1 VDYKVTKWLSAFLNF
16 GTYIEKMNMPNAG
29 FFDGDQNWTVRDM
42 LYQAQ
47 TMLPISPGPVT
58 LPGYGVPANA
68 PLDPTYLTS
77 GHYMDRSPV
86 TIMNWYGYLLETRA
100 NLNSSFGL
108 NFDLGDITQGLS
120 LKGMMSYDSFG
131 TSSVAGINSQSEYR
145 AFVDPATD
153 ELSFSVAE
161 SRSNTFSL
169 AKSQASRYNVNLQGS
184 LVYNRLFE
192 KHNLGGMLR
201 AERDY
206 WDSGGADIPFNV
218 LGFAGRVTYDFDTRY
233 FAEVN
238 FGYNGSEQFSPK
250 KRFGFFPSGSVG
262 WAISNEE
269 FLKDNPYLTF
279 LKLRT
284 SFGRVGNDKMGDARF
299 LYLDNIAMGGG
310 PLGSLA
316 AGKGVSEGLLGNPD
330 LTWEVAE
337 KYNIGMDFS
346 IIKDFTGQV
355 ELFRENR
362 SQILLSR
369 ASVPGWQGMPL
380 GNIPRVNMGKVFN
393 QGYEIELGYNK
404 RFSKDLFLHFKGQLS
419 YNRNKRMNVDEVPRD
434 ETYVYQQRS
443 TGYPINQNWG
453 YLIDWDQDGGYW
465 TPETLADPNH
475 ITYDFGT
482 PRPGD
487 FVYKDL
493 NGDGVINDRDEAPI
507 GVGNI
512 PRYSYGLSASAEWK
526 NFDVY
531 IFFQGLSKFN
541 STFTPQGVYEFTIR
555 GTYFPYHKT
564 AWTEERWRNGEEITY
579 PALSTQQN
587 VNHVANSFFVFD
599 RSFIRLKNF
608 EVGYTLPNNSLK
620 ILGVSNMRIFFSG
633 QNVFT
638 WSPKFR
644 LSHLDPE
651 CDDPIGYTQTSIFS
665 LGTNIKF

>member
-1 VDYKVTKWLSAFLNF
+1 VPKPPIALLLILPPMNFFFQLPNQESNSFWLS
-16 GTYIEKMNMPNAG
+16 
-29 FFDGDQNWTVRDM
+29 
-42 LYQAQ
+42 
-47 TMLPISPGPVT
+47 
-58 LPGYGVPANA
+58 
-68 PLDPTYLTS
+68 
-77 GHYMDRSPV
+77 
-86 TIMNWYGYLLETRA
+86 
-100 NLNSSFGL
+100 
-108 NFDLGDITQGLS
+108 
-120 LKGMMSYDSFG
+120 
-131 TSSVAGINSQSEYR
+131 
-145 AFVDPATD
+145 
-153 ELSFSVAE
+153 
-161 SRSNTFSL
+161 
-169 AKSQASRYNVNLQGS
+169 KSQGSRYNVNLQGS

-218 LGFAGRVTYDFDTRY
+218 LGSAGRLTYDFDTRY

-269 FLKDNPYLTF
+269 FLKDNPTLTF

-284 SFGRVGNDKMGDARF
+284 SFGRVGNDKMGGARF
-299 LYLDNIAMGGG
+299 LYLDNIAMGGSG
-310 PLGSLA
+310 YLGSLA
-316 AGKGVSEGLLGNPD
+316 AGKGVSEGLLGNPN
-330 LTWEVAE
+330 LTWEMAE

-346 IIKDFTGQV
+346 ILKDFTGQFD
-355 ELFRENR
+355 LFRENR

-369 ASVPGWQGMPL
+369 ASVPSWQGMPL
-380 GNIPRVNMGKVFN
+380 GNIPRVNMGKVLN

-419 YNRNKRMNVDEVPRD
+419 YNRNKRLNVDEVPRD
-434 ETYVYQQRS
+434 ETYVYRQRS
-443 TGYPINQNWG
+443 TGYPIGQNWG

-465 TPETLADPNH
+465 TPEALADPNH

-493 NGDGVINDRDEAPI
+493 NGDGVVNDKDEAPI

-512 PRYSYGLSASAEWK
+512 PRYSYGFSLSAEWK
-526 NFDVY
+526 GFDAY

-541 STFTPQGVYEFTIR
+541 SIFRPAGVYEFIIR
-555 GTYFPYHKT
+555 GTYFPYHRT

-587 VNHVANSFFVFD
+587 VNHED
-599 RSFIRLKNF
+599 
-608 EVGYTLPNNSLK
+608 
-620 ILGVSNMRIFFSG
+620 
-633 QNVFT
+633 
-638 WSPKFR
+638 
-644 LSHLDPE
+644 
-651 CDDPIGYTQTSIFS
+651 
-665 LGTNIKF
+665 